1 MEVSQLCST
10 SVLRDEL
17 RGRVSRKA
25 LRILEV
31 SSQNREYSQKHIAE
45 SVKCSVR
52 YVRKVLSGHAKQAA
66 QAAEKGAASN
76 RKWYE
81 IIANNHL
88 ASVSAAIFASEWTAS
103 STDLLN
109 PSNFRDL
116 TKAEE
121 KANTFPHSLYSD
133 NPQDVHRSQ
142 AYVRLH
148 LSGQK
153 KSSLGFLLM
162 DAHTE
167 GGSSTSEP
175 SDITRLLELV
185 DTNKN
190 YARQLRPIF
199 QTLQSKGIVKM
210 HGDLKRRQAKLSD
223 LAAVAELRLH
233 EAEAPVKRLERSA
246 AKAQSQGAALALL
259 QMGKKRQGGEALS
272 SPTRKKSK
280 KTSEKASTEMKE
292 AQQILDEVK
301 AEYETVC
308 NVLDYMCKGFERIR
322 KVRPF

>member
-88 ASVSAAIFASEWTAS
+88 ASVCAAIFASESTAN

-109 PSNFRDL
+109 PSKFRDL
-116 TKAEE
+116 TE
-121 KANTFPHSLYSD
+121 
-133 NPQDVHRSQ
+133 
-142 AYVRLH
+142 VRLVRH
-148 LSGQK
+148 SDRESPTDKDEYTAVDLCSSDFIPLASWGQ
-153 KSSLGFLLM
+153 LGEKGPVFACIQERFLQ
-162 DAHTE
+162 A
-167 GGSSTSEP
+167 
-175 SDITRLLELV
+175 
-185 DTNKN
+185 
-190 YARQLRPIF
+190 
-199 QTLQSKGIVKM
+199 
-210 HGDLKRRQAKLSD
+210 DLKNACCVSSHAHSMWFNVRWLS
-223 LAAVAELRLH
+223 
-233 EAEAPVKRLERSA
+233 
-246 AKAQSQGAALALL
+246 
-259 QMGKKRQGGEALS
+259 
-272 SPTRKKSK
+272 T
-280 KTSEKASTEMKE
+280 T
-292 AQQILDEVK
+292 
-301 AEYETVC
+301 
-308 NVLDYMCKGFERIR
+308 
-322 KVRPF
+322 

>member
-1 MEVSQLCST
+1 MEVAQLCST
-10 SVLRDEL
+10 SVLRDVLPE
-17 RGRVSRKA
+17 RVSRKA
-25 LRILEV
+25 LQILEV
-31 SSQNREYSQKHIAE
+31 SSQNGEYSQKHIAD

-52 YVRKVLSGHAKQAA
+52 YVRKVLSGRAKQAA
-66 QAAEKGAASN
+66 QAAEKEAASN

-88 ASVSAAIFASEWTAS
+88 ASVSAAIFASESTAN

-109 PSNFRDL
+109 PSEFRDL
-116 TKAEE
+116 TEAEE

-133 NPQDVHRSQ
+133 NQQDVHRSQ
-142 AYVRLH
+142 AYVRHH

-185 DTNKN
+185 DTNTK
-190 YARQLRPIF
+190 YTKQLRPIF
-199 QTLQSKGIVKM
+199 QTLQSKGIAKTY
-210 HGDLKRRQAKLSD
+210 GDLKRRQAKLSD
-223 LAAVAELRLH
+223 LAGVAELRVK
-233 EAEAPVKRLERSA
+233 EAEAQVKRLERSA
-246 AKAQSQGAALALL
+246 SKAESQGAVLALL
-259 QMGKKRQGGEALS
+259 QRGKQRRGEAFS
-272 SPTRKKSK
+272 SPTRKKR
-280 KTSEKASTEMKE
+280 KTTSVKASTKMKE

-301 AEYETVC
+301 AEYATVC

-322 KVRPF
+322 KVRSF